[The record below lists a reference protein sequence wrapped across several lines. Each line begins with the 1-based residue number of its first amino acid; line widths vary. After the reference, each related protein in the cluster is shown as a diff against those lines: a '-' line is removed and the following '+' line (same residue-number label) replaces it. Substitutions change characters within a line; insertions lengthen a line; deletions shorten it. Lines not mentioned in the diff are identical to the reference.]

1 MNMFQCKL
9 SKALIK
15 RLPHTTGYEWSRKY
29 EGALTQTDEV
39 TSHKFVKIIIDCE
52 ISKNDCTQIFNEV
65 FQVVRHNWDFKNSKY
80 FIFLWKEG
88 TYTSVSSMSASVKRL
103 VELFAKVDTYNTVS
117 GDWENFKELYT
128 PHRKSGQV
136 ILITTARKVAQLG
149 VGNNIR
155 DKNLLVLFPLD
166 NVVNNINP
174 KVGVTCIGYEKENL
188 NTTVGKNDCVK
199 KETINAIGDKTVYSN
214 DELEGFIKIS
224 KLQDEL
230 SSINVKDNPGTV
242 RETARVLDLNIEDN
256 SGAGSPFIDS
266 SSTVKPDFS
275 GTVKEMLQDA
285 CLLDDNNLIPLQ
297 NIDNIIAQ
305 DGANIQ
311 SSNHPWYNTIPFGTK
326 SSTYAFDANNRTFP
340 RLLAICRG
348 ETTLPSILGKIKK
361 QCPKIVEEYPDKTKS
376 DFNKIVVLLTD
387 KWDTS
392 KFEKYDKVFLN
403 HALQDDFRFIILL
416 VTAYGYTQIP
426 FLPNNR
432 NELDKFSNVIVEDDF
447 TINDLK
453 NLLTSFESFEYEYYD
468 RTRKQ
473 LAPKTYIFH
482 LEFMKWDKIPDLEFI
497 ESGRIRE
504 KALLKFIKN
513 VLWIKDSLE
522 SRIESKSIKQDKDSS
537 IYVLHIFGKEVI
549 WHPVSKDEDKLFGEL
564 TESME
569 EFIEKCDKKWRQ

>member
-1 MNMFQCKL
+1 MNMFQHKI
-9 SKALIK
+9 SKELTEK
-15 RLPHTTGYEWSRKY
+15 LPHTTEYAPSRKY
-29 EGALTQTDEV
+29 EGALTEIDEV

-52 ISKNDCTQIFNEV
+52 ISKNDCTQIFNDV
-65 FQVVRHNWDFKNSKY
+65 FQVVRQNWYFKNSKY

-117 GDWENFKELYT
+117 GDWENFRELYT

-155 DKNLLVLFPLD
+155 GKNLLVLFPLD

-297 NIDNIIAQ
+297 NIDIIIAQ

-348 ETTLPSILGKIKK
+348 ETTLPSILRKIKE

-482 LEFMKWDKIPDLEFI
+482 LEFMKWDKIPDFEFI

-537 IYVLHIFGKEVI
+537 IYVLHIFGKEVS
-549 WHPVSKDEDKLFGEL
+549 WHPVSKDEDILFGEL

-569 EFIEKCDKKWRQ
+569 EFMEKCDKKWRE

>member
-1 MNMFQCKL
+1 M
-9 SKALIK
+9 
-15 RLPHTTGYEWSRKY
+15 
-29 EGALTQTDEV
+29 
-39 TSHKFVKIIIDCE
+39 
-52 ISKNDCTQIFNEV
+52 
-65 FQVVRHNWDFKNSKY
+65 
-80 FIFLWKEG
+80 
-88 TYTSVSSMSASVKRL
+88 
-103 VELFAKVDTYNTVS
+103 
-117 GDWENFKELYT
+117 
-128 PHRKSGQV
+128 
-136 ILITTARKVAQLG
+136 
-149 VGNNIR
+149 GNNIR
-155 DKNLLVLFPLD
+155 GKNLLVLFPLD

-275 GTVKEMLQDA
+275 GTVKVMLQDA

-297 NIDNIIAQ
+297 NIDIIIAQ

-348 ETTLPSILGKIKK
+348 ETTLPSILRKIKE

-482 LEFMKWDKIPDLEFI
+482 LEFMKWDKIPDFEFI

-537 IYVLHIFGKEVI
+537 IYVLHIFGKEVS

-569 EFIEKCDKKWRQ
+569 EFMEKCDKKWRE

>member
-1 MNMFQCKL
+1 MNMFQHKI
-9 SKALIK
+9 SKELTEK
-15 RLPHTTGYEWSRKY
+15 LPHTTEYAPSRKY
-29 EGALTQTDEV
+29 EGALTEIDEV

-52 ISKNDCTQIFNEV
+52 ISKNDCTQIFNDV
-65 FQVVRHNWDFKNSKY
+65 FQVVRQNWYFKNSKY

-117 GDWENFKELYT
+117 GDWENFRELYT

-155 DKNLLVLFPLD
+155 GKNLLVLFPLD

-348 ETTLPSILGKIKK
+348 ETTLPSILRKIKE

-482 LEFMKWDKIPDLEFI
+482 LEFMKWDKIPDFEFI

-537 IYVLHIFGKEVI
+537 IYVLHIFGKEVS

-569 EFIEKCDKKWRQ
+569 EFMEKCDKKWRE